1 MKLVCSQ
8 NDLNTHLSLVSRAVP
23 TRPNHPV
30 LGNVLF
36 HADAAHQQVNL
47 TAFDLS
53 LGIRTSFAAQVE
65 TDATLTLPAKL
76 LHDIVA
82 KLPQGDLTVE
92 ASLSENS
99 ENDSE
104 GTTQEASAA
113 DVAEDDSEPA
123 SDDTQTESSATSA
136 LATLISA
143 SGRYQVR
150 GMDAEEFPELP
161 AIENGSSAQLSAKAL
176 LEGLRGSLF
185 AASTDET
192 KQVLTGIHLVI
203 SEDGLEF
210 AATDGHRLAVVEATN
225 ELETDGESQQLEADA
240 FEVTIP
246 TRAWRELE
254 RMIALHDRERPI
266 QLYFDPGQ
274 AIFELD
280 NRRLTSRTL
289 EGQYPAYR
297 QLIPDRFGRQVSV
310 DRKQLLQALELVSVL
325 ADRKNS
331 VVKFSLDAENNKLF
345 LSAEAQ
351 DIGSGTESLDAE
363 ISGDSIDVAFNVK
376 YLMESLKNL
385 QASQVQIQLNTATSP
400 AILQPL
406 GGIKMTHLIM
416 PVQLRS

>member
-1 MKLVCSQ
+1 MKLVCSVS
-8 NDLNTHLSLVSRAVP
+8 DLNTHLSLVSRAVP
-23 TRPNHPV
+23 ARPNHPV

-36 HADAAHQQVNL
+36 HADAEAQQVKL

-65 TDATLTLPAKL
+65 SDAKLTLPAKL
-76 LHDIVA
+76 FHEIVA
-82 KLPQGDLTVE
+82 KLPPGDLTIE
-92 ASLSENS
+92 ATLSETPP
-99 ENDSE
+99 SE
-104 GTTQEASAA
+104 GSETATAA
-113 DVAEDDSEPA
+113 TAEDDGEENSHSEA
-123 SDDTQTESSATSA
+123 AESAATTA
-136 LATLISA
+136 IATLFSV

-161 AIENGSSAQLSAKAL
+161 AIENGSTAQISAKAL

-192 KQVLTGIHLVI
+192 KQVLTGIHLVVG
-203 SEDGLEF
+203 EDGLEF
-210 AATDGHRLAVVEATN
+210 AATDGHRLAVVETTN
-225 ELETDGESQQLEADA
+225 ELEKEGELQPLEADA

-254 RMIALHDRERPI
+254 RAIALHDRDRPI

-280 NRRLTSRTL
+280 NRRLTTRTL

-297 QLIPDRFGRQVSV
+297 QLIPDRFSRQISV

-331 VVKFSLDAENNKLF
+331 VVKFSLDAEANQLS
-345 LSAEAQ
+345 LSADAQ
-351 DIGSGTESLDAE
+351 DIGSGTESLDAD

-385 QASQVQIQLNTATSP
+385 QSSQIQIQLNTATSP

>member
-1 MKLVCSQ
+1 MKLVCSVS
-8 NDLNTHLSLVSRAVP
+8 DLNTHLSLVSRAVP
-23 TRPNHPV
+23 ARPNHPV

-36 HADAAHQQVNL
+36 HADAEAQQVKL

-65 TDATLTLPAKL
+65 SDAKLTLPAKL
-76 LHDIVA
+76 FHEIVA
-82 KLPQGDLTVE
+82 KLPPGDLTIE
-92 ASLSENS
+92 ATLSETPP
-99 ENDSE
+99 SE
-104 GTTQEASAA
+104 GSETATAA
-113 DVAEDDSEPA
+113 TAEDDGEENSHSEA
-123 SDDTQTESSATSA
+123 AESAATTA
-136 LATLISA
+136 IATLFSV

-161 AIENGSSAQLSAKAL
+161 AIENGSTAQISAKAL

-192 KQVLTGIHLVI
+192 KQVLTGIHLVVG
-203 SEDGLEF
+203 EDGLEF
-210 AATDGHRLAVVEATN
+210 AATDGHRLAVVETTN
-225 ELETDGESQQLEADA
+225 ELEKDGELQPLEADA

-254 RMIALHDRERPI
+254 RAIALHDRDRPI

-280 NRRLTSRTL
+280 NRRLTTRTL

-297 QLIPDRFGRQVSV
+297 QLIPDRFSRQISV

-331 VVKFSLDAENNKLF
+331 VVKFSLDAEANQLS
-345 LSAEAQ
+345 LSADAQ
-351 DIGSGTESLDAE
+351 DIGSGTESLDAD

-385 QASQVQIQLNTATSP
+385 QSSQIQIQLNTATSP